1 VGETREN
8 GEKDTARVEAFSDGV
23 FAIAITLLVL
33 ELHVP
38 RGLDSSSLRRALLEA
53 WPSYFA
59 FLTSFLTIGIMWLNH
74 HRIFGLLRRVDH
86 TTLILNGLLLLGV
99 SVVPFPTS
107 LVAEY
112 LGHPGERVA
121 VVIYAGVAV
130 YIATAFTLL
139 WRYIASPARRPPL
152 MRMAHDD
159 PAIRS
164 LREQYRFGPA
174 IYVVLLA
181 LAWWKA
187 TLAMSLCLA
196 MALLFLLPPRRAK

>member
-1 VGETREN
+1 MSELNEKETQ
-8 GEKDTARVEAFSDGV
+8 RVEAFSDGV

-38 RGLDSSSLRRALLEA
+38 RGLDAASLRRALWEE

-74 HRIFGLLRRVDH
+74 HRIFGLLARIDH
-86 TTLILNGLLLLGV
+86 ATLILNGVLLLGV

-112 LGHPGERVA
+112 LGTPGARTA

-130 YIATAFTLL
+130 YIALAFTWL
-139 WRYIASPARRPPL
+139 WRHVSSRKRQPPL
-152 MRMAHDD
+152 MRVAPDD
-159 PAIRS
+159 RAVRT
-164 LREQYRFGPA
+164 LHAQYRLGP
-174 IYVVLLA
+174 VVYPLLLV
-181 LAWWKA
+181 LAFSNP
-187 TLAMSLCLA
+187 TLA
-196 MALLFLLPPRRAK
+196 MALCLLLALLFLFPPPG